1 MNTDTDIDQG
11 KFQTAKVTL
20 VSTAHAVHDTYA
32 GFLPA
37 LLPVLIQ
44 KFSLT
49 NTAAGFL
56 SLFTTVPSLLQ
67 PFIGQ
72 LADHTNLRLLIIL
85 APAITGI
92 AMSLLSIAPTYG
104 LLVFLLVMTGLSS
117 ASLHAIGPVLGSTMA
132 GRKLGRGMSF
142 WMVGG
147 ELGRSLGPL
156 VVVTAVSFLTIE
168 GLPWLMLA
176 GIFTSIF
183 LFIKLNSITT
193 RPLIENNHQL
203 GKIDQGKIWRIII
216 PLAVLIVSRSMMAAS
231 ISTFLPTFLTVEGSS
246 LWTAG
251 ASLSILQAA
260 GVVGAFFSGS
270 LSDRFGRR
278 RLLAIS
284 YIMTPILMFL
294 FIQVK
299 GWLNL
304 PLLVLLGFFAFAV
317 IPVIMAIVMEN
328 YPANRSFAN
337 GIYMAFNFIVNSL
350 AVVLTGRL
358 GDLVNLRFTFLL
370 SAGLILI
377 GIPFIFFLPRSKKT
391 IDPQVHQA

>member
-1 MNTDTDIDQG
+1 MNTETDIEQG

-20 VSTAHAVHDTYA
+20 VSSAHAVHDTYA

-56 SLFTTVPSLLQ
+56 SLFTTLPSLLQ

-72 LADHTNLRLLIIL
+72 LADRTNLRLLIIF

-92 AMSLLSIAPTYG
+92 AMSLLSIAPSYG
-104 LLVFLLVMTGLSS
+104 FLVFLLILAGLSS
-117 ASLHAIGPVLGSTMA
+117 ASLHSIGPVLGSTMA
-132 GRKLGRGMSF
+132 GKKLGRGMSF

-156 VVVTAVSFLTIE
+156 VVVTAISFLTIE

-183 LFIKLNSITT
+183 LFIKLNKITT
-193 RPLIENNHQL
+193 QPLIKNEHQL
-203 GKIDQGKIWRIII
+203 GKIDHGKIWRVII
-216 PLAVLIVSRSMMAAS
+216 PLAVLIISRSMVSAS
-231 ISTFLPTFLTVEGSS
+231 ISTFLPTLLTGEGSN
-246 LWTAG
+246 LWIAG

-278 RLLAIS
+278 TLLIIS
-284 YIMTPILMFL
+284 YVATPILMFL
-294 FIQVK
+294 FMQVK

-304 PLLVLLGFFAFAV
+304 PLLVLLGFFAFSV

-350 AVVLTGRL
+350 AVVLAGRL

-377 GIPFIFFLPRSKKT
+377 GIPFVFFLPRSQKSL
-391 IDPQVHQA
+391 AL

>member
-1 MNTDTDIDQG
+1 
-11 KFQTAKVTL
+11 
-20 VSTAHAVHDTYA
+20 
-32 GFLPA
+32 
-37 LLPVLIQ
+37 
-44 KFSLT
+44 
-49 NTAAGFL
+49 
-56 SLFTTVPSLLQ
+56 
-67 PFIGQ
+67 
-72 LADHTNLRLLIIL
+72 
-85 APAITGI
+85 
-92 AMSLLSIAPTYG
+92 
-104 LLVFLLVMTGLSS
+104 LSS

-132 GRKLGRGMSF
+132 GKKLGRGMSF

-156 VVVTAVSFLTIE
+156 IVVTAVGYLTMQ

-176 GIFTSIF
+176 GIFTSVF

-193 RPLIENNHQL
+193 QARSSSDHPMGKVDL
-203 GKIDQGKIWRIII
+203 GKMRGVII
-216 PLAVLIVSRSMMAAS
+216 PLAVLIISRSMMVAVL
-231 ISTFLPTFLTVEGSS
+231 STFLPTFLTGEGSS
-246 LWTAG
+246 LWIAG
-251 ASLSILQAA
+251 ASLSILQGA

-278 RLLAIS
+278 KLLAIS

-294 FIQVK
+294 FMQVK

-350 AVVLTGRL
+350 AVVLAGRL

-377 GIPFIFFLPRSKKT
+377 GIPFIFFLPRSQKSL
-391 IDPQVHQA
+391 AL